1 MDETPVFFDSPFSN
15 TINKKGATQIEIV
28 TSGGEKDR
36 SSFIIKKIYSLSTK
50 FLGVH
55 LNYLLNG

>member
-1 MDETPVFFDSPFSN
+1 MKNLYLFDSPFSN
-15 TINKKGATQIEIV
+15 NINKKGVTQIEIV
-28 TSGGEKDR
+28 TSGDEKDR
-36 SSFIIKKIYSLSTK
+36 VSLLKKNYSLSTK